1 MTNDVTPVAGTGAP
15 KRARRLGRVAWLGAV
30 SLTAGLVLSGCT
42 SSEGMYI
49 EGWWDN
55 GDPFYAPSKT
65 ALFDE
70 NGDPTCAYPI
80 KYNQFESRS
89 QAMSLAKAVS
99 FEIMNPETPVDAYM
113 DPDEFPTEEDRAK
126 ERLRRE
132 RALDSVG
139 ILWEYT
145 HPAFD
150 EQYGIE
156 TPDDLT
162 PIKEELMDYLYGLG
176 RDAPFTD
183 YLDLKKT
190 YFVSERGTFTV
201 TRLNTVEAYLE
212 ANDVPLE
219 FRGLVNEYYIASSE
233 DGEEYLLVKRQS
245 TGAIT
250 LWQGPERSQLTDAV
264 WYAEIDVKKALDTP
278 SGLAPIVAEYTLQT
292 DGCPDVGG
300 VAYQRF
306 YLRSYTLI
314 DESDDEEATEPES
327 DSDA

>member
-15 KRARRLGRVAWLGAV
+15 KRARRLGRVACLGAI

-65 ALFDE
+65 VLFDE
-70 NGDPTCAYPI
+70 NGDPTCAYPV

-89 QAMSLAKAVS
+89 AAMTLAKAVS

-113 DPDEFPTEEDRAK
+113 DPDDFPTEEDQAK
-126 ERLRRE
+126 EALRRE
-132 RALDSVG
+132 RALNSVG

-156 TPDDLT
+156 GPDDLT

-176 RDAPFTD
+176 KDAPFIE
-183 YLDLKKT
+183 YMDLT
-190 YFVSERGTFTV
+190 SNYFVSERGTFTV
-201 TRLNTVEAYLE
+201 TRLNAVEAYLE

-219 FRGLVNEYYIASSE
+219 FRGLVNEYYIAISE
-233 DGEEYLLVKRQS
+233 EGEEYLLVKRQS
-245 TGAIT
+245 TGSISM
-250 LWQGPERSQLTDAV
+250 WQGPERSDLTDAV
-264 WYAEIDVKKALDTP
+264 WYATIDVTKALDTP
-278 SGLAPIVAEYTLQT
+278 SGLAPVVMQYTLQT
-292 DGCPDVGG
+292 DGCPDKGG
-300 VAYQRF
+300 QGYQRY
-306 YLRSYTLI
+306 YLRDYRLI
-314 DESDDEEATEPES
+314 DEEEEATDPES
-327 DSDA
+327 DDDA